1 MKKIIL
7 FLLVIGIFFVL
18 FYQKEEGKSEEE
30 LRAIFISYMEL
41 QEELKGKEEKI
52 AKKNIETMIENIK
65 DLDLNTII
73 LQVRPACDAI
83 YPSKIYPFSSYVTE
97 EEGKVTFDIL
107 AYFLQESHEKGI
119 KLLAWINPYRIRT
132 TNDISS
138 ITPSSLAYSYLESDL
153 VYISSGI
160 YWNPSKSEVT
170 DLIVEGVKEILE
182 YPVDGILMDDYFY
195 PDTEIDQKDYEIYV
209 EEHPNT
215 TEEEYRLGVV
225 SNMIEKVHEECQKK
239 NVKFGVS
246 PDGNIENNYEKH
258 YADVKKWMS
267 SDKYI
272 DFIMPQVYYGF
283 YNSTKSYVKVIKEW
297 DSFVKNNIDL
307 YIALAF
313 YKVGKEDYYAK
324 TGQKEWLENDN
335 IIMREVILSR
345 NLEHYKGFSLFRYDS
360 LFNQKNVTPTSKME
374 LENLKKVVK

>member
-18 FYQKEEGKSEEE
+18 FYQKEEEKSEEE